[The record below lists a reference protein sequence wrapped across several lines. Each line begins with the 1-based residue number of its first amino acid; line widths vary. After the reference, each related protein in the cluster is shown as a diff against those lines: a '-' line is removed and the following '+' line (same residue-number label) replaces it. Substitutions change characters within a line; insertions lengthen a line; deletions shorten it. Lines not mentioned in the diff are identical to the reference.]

1 MDMKCKKCGE
11 EMEEIWKTGEK
22 TLVSLVPFSGSDGY
36 HKNGECRC
44 DEKVSMVP

>member
-1 MDMKCKKCGE
+1 MKCKKCGE

-36 HKNGECRC
+36 HYVALYQCPFCKTITVE
-44 DEKVSMVP
+44 